1 MDKVVDPI
9 VKTTPILEKIITTQQ
24 GKPPE
29 VVPEKVL
36 ETKVTP
42 GEIQKA
48 DSRPEESKDNE
59 INTEPKVTVEDYAAK
74 IAALSKKD
82 AYLLKKERELKEK
95 EAKLTPLEK
104 ARQEKSVLKT
114 FESMGLTF
122 EEAMNRAI
130 TEMGGQ
136 AKEPDVKE
144 QVKALEQRL
153 LAKEKAEEEQ
163 KVQATEAQKQ
173 QAFDNFVKKTT
184 EEVKAKGEEFEL
196 TNKYESYN
204 LVIDVINEYFN
215 KTGEM
220 LASDKA
226 AAEVEKYLE
235 GQVEL
240 YLTTKKYQTKYPT
253 TSVPKKESPT
263 LSNNMTPSSS
273 VPRGTMSKEERLK
286 HAASLLKWK

>member
-1 MDKVVDPI
+1 MEKVVDPI
-9 VKTTPILEKIITTQQ
+9 VKTTPILEKTITTQQ

-42 GEIQKA
+42 TVS
-48 DSRPEESKDNE
+48 DPEKIETKPTE
-59 INTEPKVTVEDYAAK
+59 LKEEPKVTVEDYAAK

-82 AYLLKKERELKEK
+82 AYLLKKEKELKEK

-163 KVQATEAQKQ
+163 KNQATEAQKQ

-204 LVIDVINEYFN
+204 LVIDVINEYYN
-215 KTGEM
+215 KNGEI
-220 LASDKA
+220 LPADKA
-226 AAEVEKYLE
+226 AAEVEKFLE
-235 GQVEL
+235 QQAEL
-240 YLTTKKYQTKYPT
+240 YLTTKRYQTKYPST
-253 TSVPKKESPT
+253 TPRKESPT

-273 VPRGTMSKEERLK
+273 VPRGTISKEERLK

>member
-1 MDKVVDPI
+1 MEKVVDPI
-9 VKTTPILEKIITTQQ
+9 VKTTPILEKTITTQQ

-42 GEIQKA
+42 SEIQKA
-48 DSRPEESKDNE
+48 PGGEIEAKPAESLE
-59 INTEPKVTVEDYAAK
+59 APKVTVEDYAAK

-82 AYLLKKERELKEK
+82 AYLLKKEKELKEK

-144 QVKALEQRL
+144 Q
-153 LAKEKAEEEQ
+153 
-163 KVQATEAQKQ
+163 
-173 QAFDNFVKKTT
+173 
-184 EEVKAKGEEFEL
+184 EFEL

-204 LVIDVINEYFN
+204 LVIDVINEYYN
-215 KTGEM
+215 KNGEI

-226 AAEVEKYLE
+226 AAEVEKFLE
-235 GQVEL
+235 QQAEL
-240 YLTTKKYQTKYPT
+240 YLTTKRYQTKYPT
-253 TSVPKKESPT
+253 TTTQKKESPT

-273 VPRGTMSKEERLK
+273 VPRGTISKEERLK